1 MQIGPAAAIRATE
14 AARTG
19 DAAVSGSAFR
29 MPAETAGA
37 SGAATA
43 ASPARGLDALLALQ
57 ETAAASQDPATRDR
71 EARRHGRDLLEELAA
86 LQKALLAGGD
96 GAEAADGAL
105 GRLVSLLRSMPAAAD
120 PGLDGVL
127 RSVGLRARLELA
139 RRGLPDVMP
148 GCGAG
153 DASR

>member
-1 MQIGPAAAIRATE
+1 MQIGATAAIRATE
-14 AARTG
+14 TARGG
-19 DAAVSGSAFR
+19 DAAAAGPAFR
-29 MPAETAGA
+29 VPGEAASTGPAVA
-37 SGAATA
+37 A

-57 ETAAASQDPATRDR
+57 ETAAPQDPATRDR

-86 LQKALLAGGD
+86 LQRALLVGGD
-96 GAEAADGAL
+96 EAGECAL
-105 GRLVSLLRSMPAAAD
+105 GRLVALLRSMPAAAD

-139 RRGLPDVMP
+139 RRGLPDVVP

-153 DASR
+153 DAIR

>member
-1 MQIGPAAAIRATE
+1 MQIGAAAAIRATE
-14 AARTG
+14 TARGG
-19 DAAVSGSAFR
+19 DAAAAGLAFR
-29 MPAETAGA
+29 VPGEAAGNG
-37 SGAATA
+37 GAVAA

-57 ETAAASQDPATRDR
+57 ETAAVAQDPATRDR

-96 GAEAADGAL
+96 EAGQGAL
-105 GRLVSLLRSMPAAAD
+105 GRLVALLRSMPAAAD

-139 RRGLPDVMP
+139 RRGLPDVVP

-153 DASR
+153 DAIR

>member
-1 MQIGPAAAIRATE
+1 MQIGTAAAIRTTE

-19 DAAVSGSAFR
+19 DVASSGAVFR
-29 MPAETAGA
+29 VPAETAGA
-37 SGAATA
+37 VGAASAT
-43 ASPARGLDALLALQ
+43 SPARGLDALLALQ
-57 ETAAASQDPATRDR
+57 ETATAAQDPATRDR

-86 LQKALLAGGD
+86 LQKALLSGED
-96 GAEAADGAL
+96 GAGAGSRAL
-105 GRLVSLLRSMPAAAD
+105 GRLVALLRSMPAAAD

-153 DASR
+153 DAIG

>member
-1 MQIGPAAAIRATE
+1 MQIGAAAAIRATE
-14 AARTG
+14 TARGG
-19 DAAVSGSAFR
+19 DAAAAGPAFR
-29 MPAETAGA
+29 VPGEAA
-37 SGAATA
+37 STGAAVTA

-57 ETAAASQDPATRDR
+57 ETAVPQDPATRDR

-96 GAEAADGAL
+96 EAGEGAL
-105 GRLVSLLRSMPAAAD
+105 GRLVALLRSMPAAAD

-139 RRGLPDVMP
+139 RRGLPDVAP
-148 GCGAG
+148 GCGTG
-153 DASR
+153 DAIR

>member
-1 MQIGPAAAIRATE
+1 MQIGAAAAIRATE
-14 AARTG
+14 TARGG
-19 DAAVSGSAFR
+19 DAAVAGTAFR
-29 MPAETAGA
+29 VPSEAASTGA
-37 SGAATA
+37 TVAA
-43 ASPARGLDALLALQ
+43 ASPTRGLDALLALQ
-57 ETAAASQDPATRDR
+57 ETAAAPQDPATRDR

-96 GAEAADGAL
+96 EAGEGAL
-105 GRLVSLLRSMPAAAD
+105 GRLVALLRSMPAAAD

-139 RRGLPDVMP
+139 RRGLPDVVP

-153 DASR
+153 DAIR